1 MKPIP
6 TQSIPISTA
15 ILVDGAFFL
24 NRYRRVFRNGSNHNP
39 QQIITN
45 MYQMAM
51 KHLEGGYL
59 YRIIFY
65 DCCPISKKAH
75 NPITKKAIDFSK
87 TSQSLFRLQIFEE
100 LKKKRKVALRLG
112 YLNESNNWLI
122 RPSKTKELL
131 NGNIDISALKEE
143 DVFYEMKQKGVD
155 IKIGLD
161 IASLAYKRMVQR
173 IILISGDG
181 DFVPASK
188 LARREGIDFI
198 LDPMWNP
205 INPSLYEHIDGLK
218 STCENPKKPFLK
230 YPYLIK

>member
-1 MKPIP
+1 MQTNTNLK
-6 TQSIPISTA
+6 TLFSTA
-15 ILVDGAFFL
+15 ILIDGAFFL
-24 NRYRRVFRNGSNHNP
+24 NRYRKVFRNGRSHEPQKIVSNLYK
-39 QQIITN
+39 
-45 MYQMAM
+45 MVM
-51 KHLEGGYL
+51 KHLDGAYL

-87 TSQSLFRLQIFEE
+87 TEQSLFRLQVFEE

-122 RPSKTKELL
+122 RPNKTKELL
-131 NGNIDISALKEE
+131 RGNLKIEDLKDE
-143 DVFYEMKQKGVD
+143 DVFYELKQKGVD

-205 INPSLYEHIDGLK
+205 INPSLHEHIDGLK
-218 STCENPKKPFLK
+218 SVCENPKKPFK
-230 YPYLIK
+230 NYPYLI